1 MRHASDSGKYLK
13 SIAFPP
19 MPVRAGG
26 RHLQEEAVWPQ
37 LLFLPTILYPPL
49 SLQSLGRFCQAAVS
63 LVGAPPVYVQCISR
77 ILVGQGDHGDP
88 PPPQHAWSFTGSNK
102 PTLYSK
108 EKFGSNKPAFRQW
121 HFKPFRVKTTW
132 DLLVVHKRITFLQR
146 NNIRSWEPPI
156 SRQHASS
163 IFLVPRWN
171 RVYGDTRSN
180 VNTLWP
186 PSSPMN

>member
-1 MRHASDSGKYLK
+1 MSTT
-13 SIAFPP
+13 SIVAWVSQVQLDHSEACEWLREIFEIYCLPP
-19 MPVRAGG
+19 NAGACG
-26 RHLQEEAVWPQ
+26 GSPSTRGGSLTSATVPPHNS
-37 LLFLPTILYPPL
+37 LPTL

-121 HFKPFRVKTTW
+121 HFKPFWVKTTW
-132 DLLVVHKRITFLQR
+132 ALRFTGGSQAH
-146 NNIRSWEPPI
+146 NISTT
-156 SRQHASS
+156 Q
-163 IFLVPRWN
+163 
-171 RVYGDTRSN
+171 
-180 VNTLWP
+180 
-186 PSSPMN
+186 

>member
-1 MRHASDSGKYLK
+1 MRVTQGNIWNLLPSPQCPACGGSPSTRGGSLT
-13 SIAFPP
+13 SATVPP
-19 MPVRAGG
+19 
-26 RHLQEEAVWPQ
+26 HNS
-37 LLFLPTILYPPL
+37 LPTL

-121 HFKPFRVKTTW
+121 HFKPFWVKTTW
-132 DLLVVHKRITFLQR
+132 ALRFTGGSQAH
-146 NNIRSWEPPI
+146 NISTTQSCKSSI
-156 SRQHASS
+156 SKQHASS

-186 PSSPMN
+186 PSSPKT

>member
-121 HFKPFRVKTTW
+121 HFKPFWVKTTW
-132 DLLVVHKRITFLQR
+132 APRFNGGSQAH
-146 NNIRSWEPPI
+146 NISTTQSRKSSI

-163 IFLVPRWN
+163 IPW
-171 RVYGDTRSN
+171 
-180 VNTLWP
+180 
-186 PSSPMN
+186 